1 MVLLDNVMYST
12 ISSSGQI
19 LQEQEQETPAYD
31 IHQQLALAFSRFP
44 FFFTNYTGSAVHFSD
59 LLLT

>member
-1 MVLLDNVMYST
+1 MYST

-44 FFFTNYTGSAVHFSD
+44 FLTNYTGSAVHFSD